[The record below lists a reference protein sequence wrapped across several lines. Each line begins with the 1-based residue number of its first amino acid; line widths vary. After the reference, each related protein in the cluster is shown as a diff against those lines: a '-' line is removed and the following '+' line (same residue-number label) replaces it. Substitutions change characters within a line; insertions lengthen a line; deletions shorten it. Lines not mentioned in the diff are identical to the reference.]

1 MKSTSLIRLGGL
13 AAKWGGPLYTFSTVG
28 SQIGSSSEGPVYEG
42 ILLSE
47 GVLLVGAM
55 GAMVTIAA
63 LCTLGEGSDALSG
76 ALLSVGAFISVAL
89 LLIGELGVISWAML
103 VGLMLTILL
112 SPALG
117 VVIIRS
123 MHPLPWW
130 CGVALIAW
138 GLASGFSALSVDLAA
153 PWLRAI
159 LSGAPLTPAGYAIY
173 RAGAR
178 LDEQLP
184 RVR

>member
-1 MKSTSLIRLGGL
+1 M
-13 AAKWGGPLYTFSTVG
+13 WGGPLYTFSTVG
-28 SQIGSSSEGPVYEG
+28 SQMVSSGERPVYEG

-55 GAMVTIAA
+55 GALVAIADLCA
-63 LCTLGEGSDALSG
+63 LGGGSG
-76 ALLSVGAFISVAL
+76 ALLGALLSLGAFIGVAL
-89 LLIGELGVISWAML
+89 LLIGELGVSWWAML

-112 SPALG
+112 SPVLG
-117 VVIIRS
+117 VAIIRS
-123 MHPLPWW
+123 VHPLPWW

-138 GLASGFSALSVDLAA
+138 GLTSGFSALSVDLAA

-159 LSGAPLTPAGYAIY
+159 LVGAPLTLVGYTIY

-178 LDEQLP
+178 LDEQLSQ
-184 RVR
+184 VR